1 VLTTLT
7 GVTRQ
12 VNRPETGTIVLL
24 AKGKITV
31 VRQRDVERQ
40 YTMNQEL
47 KKHLH

>member
-1 VLTTLT
+1 M

-12 VNRPETGTIVLL
+12 VNRPETSTIVLL
-24 AKGKITV
+24 AEVKITV